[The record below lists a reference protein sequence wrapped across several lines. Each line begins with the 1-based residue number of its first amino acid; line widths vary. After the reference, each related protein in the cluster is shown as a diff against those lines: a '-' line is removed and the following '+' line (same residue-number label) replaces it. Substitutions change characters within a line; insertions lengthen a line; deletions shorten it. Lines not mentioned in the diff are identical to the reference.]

1 MNESE
6 ALNFAVEA
14 AKAAQIAAEKAA
26 AQEPDWWTITLKLME
41 LSPGLLLT
49 GTVILTLWFNR
60 NRLGAVLDRV
70 SGLKA
75 MGVEV
80 QLDAVKS
87 LSKAVAS
94 LSDDLRIQTT
104 VSGEVKNIRVT
115 EDDGRRAIKRA
126 EYAIDALRNR
136 AVIWVDDL
144 PQNNVYEVHVL
155 ELLGLKVI
163 QVTNNEDAI
172 SMIKSSSQRIH
183 VAISDIGRP
192 DREPSGL
199 ELLDSFAENSLD
211 IPLIY
216 YVTIVN
222 KDKPWPSTS
231 NRETKA
237 FGLTNRPDELVHFLL
252 DVLERRWPL
261 S

>member
-1 MNESE
+1 M
-6 ALNFAVEA
+6 
-14 AKAAQIAAEKAA
+14 
-26 AQEPDWWTITLKLME
+26 
-41 LSPGLLLT
+41 
-49 GTVILTLWFNR
+49 
-60 NRLGAVLDRV
+60 
-70 SGLKA
+70 
-75 MGVEV
+75 
-80 QLDAVKS
+80 
-87 LSKAVAS
+87 
-94 LSDDLRIQTT
+94 
-104 VSGEVKNIRVT
+104 
-115 EDDGRRAIKRA
+115 
-126 EYAIDALRNR
+126 
-136 AVIWVDDL
+136 
-144 PQNNVYEVHVL
+144 YEVHAL

-163 QVTNNEDAI
+163 QVTNNGDAI

-192 DREPSGL
+192 DGEPSGL

-222 KDKPWPSTS
+222 KDRPWPATS

-237 FGLTNRPDELVHFLL
+237 FGLTNRPDELVHLLL

>member
-1 MNESE
+1 MDESE

-14 AKAAQIAAEKAA
+14 AKATQIAAEKAA
-26 AQEPDWWTITLKLME
+26 TQQPDWWTITLKLLE

-49 GTVILTLWFNR
+49 GTVIVTLWFNR
-60 NRLGAVLDRV
+60 NRLGSVLDRV

-87 LSKAVAS
+87 LSKAVTS
-94 LSDDLRIQTT
+94 LSNELRIQTT
-104 VSGEVKNIRVT
+104 VSGKVKNIQVT
-115 EDDGRRAIKRA
+115 EDDERRAIKRA
-126 EYAIDALRNR
+126 EHAIDTLRDR
-136 AVIWVDDL
+136 SVIWVDDL
-144 PQNNVYEVHVL
+144 PQNNVYEVHAL

-163 QVTNNEDAI
+163 QVTNNWDAI
-172 SMIKSSSQRIH
+172 SLIKSSGQRIY
-183 VAISDIGRP
+183 VAISDIERP
-192 DREPSGL
+192 GGEPSGL
-199 ELLDSFAENSLD
+199 DLLDSFAENNLD
-211 IPLIY
+211 IPIIY
-216 YVTIVN
+216 YVTVVN
-222 KDKPWPSTS
+222 NDKPWPATS

-237 FGLTNRPDELVHFLL
+237 FGLTNRPDELVHLLL